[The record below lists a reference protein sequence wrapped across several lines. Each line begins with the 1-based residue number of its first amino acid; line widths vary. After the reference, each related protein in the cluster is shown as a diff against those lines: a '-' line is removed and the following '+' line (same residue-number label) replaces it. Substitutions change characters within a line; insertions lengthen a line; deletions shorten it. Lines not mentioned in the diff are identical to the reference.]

1 MDRSDRI
8 KRLRFRANHRGVREA
23 DMMVGGYFDVHH
35 AGWSDAEMDW
45 FEALLEEQDADIMG
59 WAIGTLPVP
68 ERWQGEMMRRLQ
80 ALNYI
85 EHPQ

>member
-1 MDRSDRI
+1 M
-8 KRLRFRANHRGVREA
+8 L
-23 DMMVGGYFDVHH
+23 VGGYFDVHH

-45 FEALLEEQDADIMG
+45 FEALIEEQDADIMG

-80 ALNYI
+80 GLNYI

>member
-8 KRLRFRANHRGVREA
+8 KRLRFRAHHRGVREA
-23 DMMVGGYFDVHH
+23 DIMVGGCFDVHH